1 MNNFRRKLCRL
12 LLLVTLC
19 TICSVANAQTVS
31 KDFKAQSLKIV
42 LKEIEQQTG
51 LSIIYETKDIN
62 GDKKITQS
70 FKDTPV
76 EKVLSKILDSDLE
89 FTIQNKMIL
98 ISKKKVD
105 GQYNGTPKSITGKIV
120 DDKGEPIIGA
130 TVVVKG
136 TTNGAITDIDGNFS
150 LSEVPSDAT
159 VVMSYIGYQS
169 YETPVKGKNT
179 FAVTLLED
187 AKQLDEVVVVGY
199 GTQSKARVTGS
210 ITSLK
215 TDQIKDMPVVSFEQA
230 IAGQMP
236 GVQIMQQ
243 SGAPGSGASMKIRGS
258 SSITAGTDP
267 LIVIDGFPMSSDDMT
282 SLNPDDIES
291 IDVLKDASSSAI
303 YGSRGANGVVVITT
317 KKGKEGKPKI
327 SAKAYYGIQSVAKKV
342 DMMDAYEYA
351 NFVTTSRNNY
361 WVDLNPGVNK
371 PSDPNSARPS
381 KAQIPDYLVPYL
393 NNEAGL
399 INTDWQNEIFRTAA
413 IQQYD
418 LSVSGG
424 TDKVSYYTSIS
435 YSNQDGVIE
444 NSGFKRISARS
455 NLSVKLNKHISFDFD
470 IAPSYSVKNKVS
482 ESNHKQDGVVL
493 MTMIANPAAAAY
505 NEDGSLKYGDQIEK
519 GQAWGTAAFESPLAT
534 ALKIKD
540 DQKTFN
546 ILSNINLNVK
556 ILKNLNFKSRF
567 GIQYN
572 KSEED
577 YFRPSYLAGYN
588 SKAPSKATGK
598 YWSYT
603 TSNWVTENTLNYKLD
618 LGNHYIELLAGV
630 SAQKEDYGTVNMVA
644 SDFPDDNITT
654 LNAGLVNS
662 GYTENTTWTLFSYF
676 ARVNYSFKNKYL
688 IAASFRRDG
697 SSRFGKDNKYGTFPS
712 VSVGWRVTEENWMK
726 NQKIFSDLKLRVSY
740 GGTGNF
746 QIPNYSSYS
755 LLNSANYLY
764 SNVIANG
771 LTPATAPNPNIGW
784 EKTTQWNIGLDMGFF
799 NNRLTLGIDYYKSV
813 TDGLLLDVPVLAAS
827 GFTTSLQNIGKVNNK
842 GIELSVK
849 ADVGNN
855 DFNWRP
861 SFNFSKNKSKVL
873 KLGPN
878 QEQILQGNNL
888 TKVGGEIGSF
898 YVYNILGVYKSE
910 EDLKKYPHLNT
921 AKIGSDIYEDVNDD
935 KKITDA
941 DRKIVGNYMP
951 DFTVGFHNSFT
962 YKGFDLSFMIQWVQ
976 GVDIFNK
983 QNAFLLNEEG
993 WGIGAKKLYNNWF
1006 SEDNLNA
1013 KYARPLVSP
1022 TDKLYES
1029 SNYMIEDGSY
1039 LRFTNITLGYR
1050 VPKKVLG
1057 KINVSDLRF
1066 YITAYNPFTI
1076 TKYSGYNPEVS
1087 SAIDPLT
1094 PGIDYGGYPV
1104 NKSIVFGI
1112 NVNF

>member
-1 MNNFRRKLCRL
+1 MRKPFYRL

-19 TICSVANAQTVS
+19 IVCAAANAQTVN
-31 KDFKAQSLKIV
+31 KNFEAQSLKSV

-51 LSIIYETKDIN
+51 LSIIYEVQDVN
-62 GDKKITQS
+62 GNKKITKS
-70 FKDTPV
+70 FKDAPIET
-76 EKVLSKILDSDLE
+76 VLAEILDSDVE

-98 ISKKKVD
+98 ISKKKAE
-105 GQYNGTPKSITGKIV
+105 GQYKGTPKQISGKIT
-120 DDKGEPIIGA
+120 DERGEPIIGA
-130 TVVVKG
+130 TIVVKG
-136 TTNGAITDIDGNFS
+136 TSNGAITDLDGNFS
-150 LSEVPSDAT
+150 LGGVPSDAIIAI
-159 VVMSYIGYQS
+159 SYIGYQNREMS
-169 YETPVKGKNT
+169 VKDRNT
-179 FAVTLLED
+179 FAVTLVED

-199 GTQSKARVTGS
+199 GTQSKTRVTGS
-210 ITSLK
+210 IASLK
-215 TDQIKDMPVVSFEQA
+215 NDQIKDMPVTSFEQA

-236 GVQIMQQ
+236 GVQVMQQ

-258 SSITAGTDP
+258 SSITAGTNP
-267 LIVIDGFPMSSDDMT
+267 LIVIDGFPMTSDDMT
-282 SLNPDDIES
+282 SLNPEDIET

-317 KKGKEGKPKI
+317 KKGKEGRPKI
-327 SAKAYYGIQSVAKKV
+327 SAKAYYGVQSVAKKV

-351 NFVTTSRNNY
+351 EFVATARNNY
-361 WVDLNPGVNK
+361 WVDLKPGVNK

-381 KAQIPDYLVPYL
+381 KARIPDYLVPYL
-393 NNEAGL
+393 NKEAGL
-399 INTDWQNEIFRTAA
+399 VNTDWQDEIFRTAA

-424 TDKVSYYTSIS
+424 TDRVSYYTSVS

-444 NSGFKRISARS
+444 NSAFKRISARS

-482 ESNHKQDGVVL
+482 ESNHKEDGVVL

-505 NEDGSLKYGDQIEK
+505 NEDGSLRYGDQIEK

-546 ILSNINLNVK
+546 LLSNINLNVK
-556 ILKNLNFKSRF
+556 ILDNLNFKSHF

-572 KSEED
+572 KSEEE

-588 SKAPSKATGK
+588 SKAPSKAIGK

-618 LGNHYIELLAGV
+618 VGDHYIELLAGI
-630 SAQKEDYGTVNMVA
+630 SAQKEDYRTVNMVA
-644 SDFPDDNITT
+644 SDFPDDNITS
-654 LNAGLVNS
+654 LNAGIVNS
-662 GYTENTTWTLFSYF
+662 GATNNSTWTLFSYF
-676 ARVNYSFKNKYL
+676 ARINYSFKNRYL
-688 IAASFRRDG
+688 LAASFRRDG
-697 SSRFGKDNKYGTFPS
+697 SSRFGKNNKYGTFPS
-712 VSVGWRVTEENWMK
+712 VSVGWRVTEEEWMK
-726 NQKIFSDLKLRVSY
+726 NQEIFSDLKLRASF

-755 LLNSANYLY
+755 LLHSANYLY
-764 SNVIANG
+764 SNVISNG

-784 EKTTQWNIGLDMGFF
+784 EKTKQWNVGVDMGFF
-799 NNRLTLGIDYYKSV
+799 SNRLTLGVDYYKSV
-813 TDGLLLDVPVLAAS
+813 TDGLLLDVPVPAAS

-849 ADVGNN
+849 ADIGNDN
-855 DFNWRP
+855 FRWSP
-861 SFNFSKNKSKVL
+861 SFNFSKNKSEVL
-873 KLGPN
+873 QLEPN
-878 QEQILQGNNL
+878 QTQILQGNNL

-898 YVYNILGVYKSE
+898 YVYNILGVYTSE
-910 EDLKKYPHLNT
+910 EDLNKYPHLST
-921 AKIGSDIYEDVNDD
+921 AKIGSYIYEDVNND

-941 DRKIVGNYMP
+941 DRKIMGNYMP
-951 DFTVGFHNSFT
+951 DFTVGFHNSFS
-962 YKGFDLSFMIQWVQ
+962 YKGFDLNFMIQWVQ

-983 QNAFLLNEEG
+983 QNAFLFNEEG
-993 WGIGAKKLYNNWF
+993 WGIGSKKLYNNWF
-1006 SEDNLNA
+1006 SENNKNA
-1013 KYARPLVSP
+1013 TYARPLASP

-1029 SNYMIEDGSY
+1029 SNFMIEDGSY

-1050 VPKKVLG
+1050 LPKKVISKFNL
-1057 KINVSDLRF
+1057 SDLRF
-1066 YITAYNPFTI
+1066 YVTAHNPFTI
-1076 TKYSGYNPEVS
+1076 TSYSGYNPEVS
-1087 SAIDPLT
+1087 VSSNPLT
-1094 PGIDYGGYPV
+1094 PGMDYGGYPV
-1104 NKSIVFGI
+1104 NKSIVFGV

>member
-1 MNNFRRKLCRL
+1 MKHKILFVLFLGFMACL
-12 LLLVTLC
+12 T
-19 TICSVANAQTVS
+19 ANAQKVTLQFRQV
-31 KDFKAQSLKIV
+31 KLAKVFDAIT
-42 LKEIEQQTG
+42 QQTG
-51 LSIIYETKDIN
+51 LTVAYSRPTVDPDRIVSIEANKEELSDVLARLLKGTNVTFEIGEAKIYLKEETVSDVLQKS
-62 GDKKITQS
+62 GRLIT
-70 FKDTPV
+70 
-76 EKVLSKILDSDLE
+76 
-89 FTIQNKMIL
+89 
-98 ISKKKVD
+98 IS
-105 GQYNGTPKSITGKIV
+105 GTIV
-120 DDKGEPIIGA
+120 DEKGETIIGA
-130 TVVVKG
+130 SIAVQG
-136 TTNGAITDIDGNFS
+136 TTLGTITNVDGEYS
-150 LSEVPSDAT
+150 LTNVPENSNII
-159 VVMSYIGYQS
+159 VSFIGYQS
-169 YETPVKGKNT
+169 VSFP
-179 FAVTLLED
+179 AD
-187 AKQLDEVVVVGY
+187 AKAWAKVVLKEDTEMLDEVVVVGY
-199 GTQSKARVTGS
+199 GTQSKSRVTGS
-210 ITSLK
+210 IASLK
-215 TDQIKDMPVVSFEQA
+215 TDQIKDMPVTSFEQA

-258 SSITAGTDP
+258 SSITAGTNP

-282 SLNPDDIES
+282 NLNPDDIES

-303 YGSRGANGVVVITT
+303 YGSRGANGVVVVTT
-317 KKGKEGKPKI
+317 KKGREGKAKI
-327 SAKAYYGIQSVAKKV
+327 STKAYYGIQSVANKV

-351 NFVTTSRNNY
+351 NFVATSRNNY
-361 WVDLNPGVNK
+361 WVDLKPGVNK

-381 KAQIPDYLVPYL
+381 KARIPDYMIPYL
-393 NNEAGL
+393 NKEAGL
-399 INTDWQNEIFRTAA
+399 INTDWQDEIFRTAA

-493 MTMIANPAAAAY
+493 MTMIANPATAAY
-505 NEDGSLKYGDQIEK
+505 GEDGSLKYGDQIEK

-546 ILSNINLNVK
+546 ILSNINLNVT
-556 ILKNLNFKSRF
+556 ILKNLNFKSHF

-618 LGNHYIELLAGV
+618 LGEHYIELLAGV
-630 SAQKEDYGTVNMVA
+630 SAQKEDYATVNMVA

-662 GYTENTTWTLFSYF
+662 GYTEKTTWTLFSYF
-676 ARVNYSFKNKYL
+676 ARINYSFKNKYL

-712 VSVGWRVTEENWMK
+712 VSVGWRVTEENWVR
-726 NQKIFSDLKLRVSY
+726 NQKIFSDLKLRASY

-755 LLNSANYLY
+755 LLNAANYLY

-813 TDGLLLDVPVLAAS
+813 TDGLLLDVPVPAAS

-842 GIELSVK
+842 GVELSVK
-849 ADVGNN
+849 ADIGND

-921 AKIGSDIYEDVNDD
+921 AKIGSYIYEDVNDD

-941 DRKIVGNYMP
+941 DRKITGNYMP
-951 DFTVGFHNSFT
+951 DFTIGFHNSFT
-962 YKGFDLSFMIQWVQ
+962 YKDFDLSFMLQWVQ

-993 WGIGAKKLYNNWF
+993 WGIGSKKLYNNWF

-1066 YITAYNPFTI
+1066 YITAHNPFTI

-1087 SAIDPLT
+1087 SATDPLT

>member
-1 MNNFRRKLCRL
+1 MNNMRKPLCRL

-19 TICSVANAQTVS
+19 ILCGMANAQTVS
-31 KDFKAQSLKIV
+31 KDFKAQSLKSV

-51 LSIIYETKDIN
+51 LSIIYEVQDVD
-62 GDKKITQS
+62 GSKKITES
-70 FKDTPV
+70 FKEVPV
-76 EKVLSKILDSDLE
+76 EKVLSAILGPGLE

-98 ISKKKVD
+98 ISKKKVA
-105 GQYNGTPKSITGKIV
+105 GQYEGIPKDIKGKIT
-120 DDKGEPIIGA
+120 DERGESIIGA
-130 TVVVKG
+130 TIQVKG
-136 TTNGAITDIDGNFS
+136 TSNGAITDIDGNFS
-150 LSEVPSDAT
+150 LTGVPSDAT
-159 VVMSYIGYQS
+159 IVVSYIGYGSQ
-169 YETPVKGKNT
+169 ELPVRDRNT
-179 FAVTLLED
+179 FAITLVED
-187 AKQLDEVVVVGY
+187 SKQLDEVVVVGY

-210 ITSLK
+210 IAGLK
-215 TDQIKDMPVVSFEQA
+215 GDQIKDMPVTSFEQA
-230 IAGQMP
+230 IAGRMP
-236 GVQIMQQ
+236 GVQVVQQ
-243 SGAPGSGASMKIRGS
+243 SGAPGSSASMKIRGS
-258 SSITAGTDP
+258 SSITAGTNP
-267 LIVIDGFPMSSDDMT
+267 LIVIDGFPMSTDDMT
-282 SLNPDDIES
+282 SLNPEDIES

-317 KKGKEGKPKI
+317 KKGKEGKAKI
-327 SAKAYYGIQSVAKKV
+327 SAKAYYGVQSVAKKV

-351 NFVTTSRNNY
+351 NFVATARNNY

-381 KAQIPDYLVPYL
+381 KARVPDYLVPYL
-393 NNEAGL
+393 NGEAGL
-399 INTDWQNEIFRTAA
+399 INTDWQDEIFRTAA

-424 TDKVSYYTSIS
+424 TDRVSYYTSVS

-444 NSGFKRISARS
+444 NSGFNRISARS

-470 IAPSYSVKNKVS
+470 IAPSYSIKHKVS
-482 ESNHKQDGVVL
+482 ESNHKEDGVVL

-505 NEDGSLKYGDQIEK
+505 NEDGSIKYGDQIEK
-519 GQAWGTAAFESPLAT
+519 GQAWGTAGFESPLAT

-546 ILSNINLNVK
+546 ILSNVNLNVQ
-556 ILKNLNFKSRF
+556 ILDKLSFKSHF

-572 KSEED
+572 KSEEE

-588 SKAPSKATGK
+588 AKAPSKATGK

-618 LGNHYIELLAGV
+618 LGNHYLELLAGL
-630 SAQKEDYGTVNMVA
+630 SAQREDYKTVNMVA
-644 SDFPDDNITT
+644 SDFPNDNITS

-676 ARVNYSFKNKYL
+676 ARINYSFKNKYL
-688 IAASFRRDG
+688 VAASFRRDG

-712 VSVGWRVTEENWMK
+712 ISIGWRVTEEDWMEK
-726 NQKIFSDLKLRVSY
+726 QKVFSDLKLRASY

-746 QIPNYSSYS
+746 QIPNYSSYA
-755 LLNSANYLY
+755 LLNAANYLY

-784 EKTTQWNIGLDMGFF
+784 EKTTQWNVGVDMGFL
-799 NNRLTLGIDYYKSV
+799 NNRLTVGIDYYKSV
-813 TDGLLLDVPVLAAS
+813 TDGLLLDVPVPAAS

-849 ADVGNN
+849 ADVGNDN
-855 DFNWRP
+855 FRWNP
-861 SFNFSKNKSKVL
+861 SLNFSKNKSKVL
-873 KLGPN
+873 QLGPN
-878 QEQILQGNNL
+878 QTQILQGNSL

-898 YVYNILGVYKSE
+898 YVYNVIGVYKSE
-910 EDLKKYPHLNT
+910 DDLKKYPHLST
-921 AKIGSDIYEDVNDD
+921 SKIGSYIYEDISQDG
-935 KKITDA
+935 KITDA
-941 DRKIVGNYMP
+941 DRKVAGNYTP

-962 YKGFDLSFMIQWVQ
+962 YKGFDLSFMMQWVQ

-1006 SEDNLNA
+1006 SENNLNA
-1013 KYARPLVSP
+1013 KYARPLASP

-1039 LRFTNITLGYR
+1039 LRFTNITFGYR
-1050 VPKKVLG
+1050 LPKKVLG
-1057 KINVSDLRF
+1057 NFNINDLRF
-1066 YITAYNPFTI
+1066 YVTAHNPFTI

-1087 SAIDPLT
+1087 MSADPLT

-1104 NKSIVFGI
+1104 NKSIVFGV